1 MAIDTFPRLEDATL
15 QDFAARL
22 RGRLIRPSDD
32 DYDAAR
38 AVWNGMIDRH
48 PALIVRCAGVAD
60 VIEAVRFGRQ
70 QSLDIAVRGG
80 GHNVAGFGTCD
91 GGLVIDLGPM
101 KGVNVDPQT
110 RTARAQAGLTWGEF
124 DHETQAFGLA
134 TTGGLISSTGLAGF
148 TLGGGIGWLLRKHG
162 LTIDNLLSV
171 EMVTAEGELVRASA
185 TDNPELFWGLRGGGG
200 NFGIVTSFEYRL
212 HPVGPIVLGGAL
224 FYTLDQASEV
234 VRQYRTWAT
243 RAPEELTSLLVFLT
257 APPEPFV
264 PPALVGRQMLAIAL
278 CYAGDIERGQQA
290 IAELRAPITPAIDLA
305 GPIPYTALQRMFD
318 ASAPHGIRSY
328 WKTAYLD
335 ALSDPIVETLL
346 EQAHQMASLS
356 PFCAIH
362 VHHAGG
368 AAGRASGGQTAF
380 GRRDAQFVL
389 NLPACWTDAAQ
400 DAEHIAWVRQTH
412 AAISGLAGTGAYL
425 NFLGGDEGEDRVRAA
440 YGAATYAR
448 LAALKRQYDPDNS
461 FHLNQNVRPAS

>member
-1 MAIDTFPRLEDATL
+1 MAIDTVPRLDNEAIQDLDART
-15 QDFAARL
+15 
-22 RGRLIRPSDD
+22 RGQVIRPADD
-32 DYDAAR
+32 GYDAAR
-38 AVWNGMIDRH
+38 AVWNGMIDRR
-48 PALIVRCAGVAD
+48 PELIVRCAGVAD

-70 QSLDIAVRGG
+70 QSLQIAVRGG

-101 KGVNVDPQT
+101 KGVTVDAAA
-110 RTARAQAGLTWGEF
+110 RTAKAQAGLTWAEF

-171 EMVTAEGELVRASA
+171 ELVTADGELVRANA
-185 TDNPELFWGLRGGGG
+185 AENAELFWGVRGGGG

-224 FYTLDQASEV
+224 FYTMDQAPAV
-234 VRQYRTWAT
+234 MRRFRTWAKS
-243 RAPEELTSLLVFLT
+243 APEELTTLMVFLT

-264 PPALVGRQMLAIAL
+264 PPALVGTQMLAVAL
-278 CYAGDIERGQQA
+278 CYAGDIERGQTE
-290 IAELRAPITPAIDLA
+290 IAELRSLTPAIDLA

-318 ASAPHGIRSY
+318 ASAPRGIRSY

-335 ALSDPIVETLL
+335 ELSEPVVDMLL
-346 EQAHQMASLS
+346 ENAQRMQKLS

-368 AAGRASGGQTAF
+368 AASRASGGETAF

-389 NLPACWTDAAQ
+389 NLPACWMDPAQ
-400 DAEHIAWVRQTH
+400 DAEHIAWVRETH
-412 AAISGLAGTGAYL
+412 DAISRFAGNGAYL
-425 NFLGGDEGEDRVRAA
+425 NFLGGEDGEERVRAA
-440 YGAATYAR
+440 YGADTYAR
-448 LAALKRQYDPDNS
+448 LAALKRQYDPENV
-461 FHLNQNVRPAS
+461 FRLNQNVRPAK